1 MNREV
6 LGAPLASA
14 DLLRTSISPIHILVV
29 DDDAR
34 IRDTVA
40 TVLHHTGYRVS
51 CAEDGEAG
59 WNALCADKFD
69 VMITDHEMPRLKG
82 LDLLRRVRAVP
93 LRVPVI
99 LASGNIP
106 WHEPDLLPLLTPG
119 EVLEKPYSAANL
131 LEKVRSF
138 LAPPTRVSG

>member
-6 LGAPLASA
+6 QGAPLASA
-14 DLLRTSISPIHILVV
+14 DLFRASTSVGHILIV

-34 IRDTVA
+34 IRDTVTA
-40 TVLHHTGYRVS
+40 VLVHTGYRVS

-59 WNALCADKFD
+59 WNALCAAKFD
-69 VMITDHEMPRLKG
+69 MMITDHEMPRLKG
-82 LDLLRRVRAVP
+82 LDLLRRVRAAP
-93 LRVPVI
+93 LNVPVL

-106 WHEPDLLPLLTPG
+106 WHEPDLLPLLSPG

-138 LAPPTRVSG
+138 LAPGNRVSG